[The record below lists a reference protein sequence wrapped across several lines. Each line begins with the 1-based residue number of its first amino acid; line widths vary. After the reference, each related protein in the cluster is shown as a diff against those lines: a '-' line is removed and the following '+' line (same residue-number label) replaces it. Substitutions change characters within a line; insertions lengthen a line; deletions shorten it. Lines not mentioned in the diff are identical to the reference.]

1 MNNTLKY
8 LDQYIKEPI
17 DACIILGSGLSSF
30 VNSIKN
36 KRILEY
42 KKIPGFLKTKVEGHE
57 GQLIIGKIKNT
68 NIICANGRFHYYEG
82 HSFEKIGFLIKIFKN
97 YNPKICLITNSSG
110 CLNLKWNLGSLMVAN
125 KFIDYSFMKSN
136 KPQIH
141 NYKSKTYLNKLIEI
155 AKKNNIELNQGAY
168 TFTTGPV
175 YETAAEIKD
184 IIKYGGSAVGMST
197 FPEFLNCKKMDL
209 NNIVISCLTNYG
221 AGLLKDE
228 KIKHVDVLNNAK
240 KYKDDFNKLLI
251 KFIENM

>member
-17 DACIILGSGLSSF
+17 DVCIILGSGLSSF
-30 VNSIKN
+30 INSIEN
-36 KRILEY
+36 KKILEY

-82 HSFEKIGFLIKIFKN
+82 YSFDKIGFLIKIFKN
-97 YNPKICLITNSSG
+97 YIPKVCLITNSSG
-110 CLNLKWNLGSLMVAN
+110 CLNLDWNLGSLMIAN
-125 KFIDYSFMKSN
+125 KFIDYSFINSD
-136 KPQIH
+136 KPQTH
-141 NYKSKTYLNKLIEI
+141 NYKSKIYLNKLVKI
-155 AKKNNIELNQGAY
+155 AEKNNIEINQGAY

-175 YETAAEIKD
+175 YETASEIKD
-184 IIKYGGSAVGMST
+184 IIKHGGSAVGMST

-221 AGLLKDE
+221 AGLLKNE
-228 KIKHVDVLNNAK
+228 KIKHIDVLNNAN
-240 KYKDDFNKLLI
+240 KYKAEFNKLLI
-251 KFIENM
+251 KFIESM